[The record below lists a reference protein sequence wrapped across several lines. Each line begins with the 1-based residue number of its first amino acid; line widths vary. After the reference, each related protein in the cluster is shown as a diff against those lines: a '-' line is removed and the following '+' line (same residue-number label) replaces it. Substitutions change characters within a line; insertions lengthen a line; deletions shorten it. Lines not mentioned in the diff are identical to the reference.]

1 MRNYPNIITNL
12 NISSKL
18 NSIARDIEEKG
29 YILRGEKDPSV
40 DKIHLIKS
48 DDSIISYST
57 TEQSYD
63 EYLKGK
69 QVVQLEEL
77 ERRVLPSVI
86 SDLKFNKLFMI
97 GGSLVIA
104 NAILVGAPIF
114 AGAFI
119 YFVGTTALDTIKL
132 NSINKQIKQDR
143 WFLDNENQVEE
154 SLQSNT
160 ELFKSLS
167 ESSQTI
173 LTRDGKIS
181 LNNIDQ
187 FPKNDL
193 RLVRRTISKEN
204 RNKVKRLSK

>member
-12 NISSKL
+12 NISTKL
-18 NSIARDIEEKG
+18 NFIAREIKERG
-29 YILRGEKDPSV
+29 YILRGSKDPLV
-40 DKIHLIKS
+40 EKFHIIKS

-57 TEQSYD
+57 KEQSYE
-63 EYLKGK
+63 EYVKEK

-77 ERRVLPSVI
+77 ERRVLPSVV
-86 SDLKFNKLFMI
+86 SDLKFNKFFLI
-97 GGSLVIA
+97 GGSLVTA
-104 NAILVGAPIF
+104 NAILVGAPLF

-119 YFVGTTALDTIKL
+119 YFLGITALDTIKL
-132 NSINKQIKQDR
+132 NSINKQLKQDR
-143 WFLDNENQVEE
+143 WFLDNESQVEK

-193 RLVRRTISKEN
+193 RLVRRTISKD
-204 RNKVKRLSK
+204 NKTKRLSK

>member
-12 NISSKL
+12 NISTKL
-18 NSIARDIEEKG
+18 NAIAREIKERG
-29 YILRGEKDPSV
+29 YILRGSKDPLV
-40 DKIHLIKS
+40 EKFHIIKS

-57 TEQSYD
+57 KEQSYE
-63 EYLKGK
+63 EYVKEK

-77 ERRVLPSVI
+77 ERRVLPSVV
-86 SDLKFNKLFMI
+86 SDLKFNKFFLI
-97 GGSLVIA
+97 GGSLVTA
-104 NAILVGAPIF
+104 NAILVGAPLF

-119 YFVGTTALDTIKL
+119 YFLGITALDTIKL
-132 NSINKQIKQDR
+132 NSINKQLKQDR
-143 WFLDNENQVEE
+143 WFLDNESQVEK

-193 RLVRRTISKEN
+193 RLVRRTISKD
-204 RNKVKRLSK
+204 NKTKRLNK

>member
-1 MRNYPNIITNL
+1 MRNYPKIITNL
-12 NISSKL
+12 NISTKL
-18 NSIARDIEEKG
+18 NAIAREIKERG
-29 YILRGEKDPSV
+29 YILRGSKDPLV
-40 DKIHLIKS
+40 EKFHIIKS

-57 TEQSYD
+57 KEQSYE
-63 EYLKGK
+63 EYVKEK

-77 ERRVLPSVI
+77 ERRVLPSVV
-86 SDLKFNKLFMI
+86 SDLKFNKFFLI
-97 GGSLVIA
+97 GGSLVTA
-104 NAILVGAPIF
+104 NAILVGAPLF

-119 YFVGTTALDTIKL
+119 YFLGITALDTIKL
-132 NSINKQIKQDR
+132 NSINKQLKQDR
-143 WFLDNENQVEE
+143 WFLDNESQVEK

-193 RLVRRTISKEN
+193 RLVRRTISKD
-204 RNKVKRLSK
+204 NKTKRLNK

>member
-12 NISSKL
+12 NISTKL
-18 NSIARDIEEKG
+18 NFIAREIKERG
-29 YILRGEKDPSV
+29 YILRGSKDPLV
-40 DKIHLIKS
+40 EKFHIIKS

-57 TEQSYD
+57 KEQSYE
-63 EYLKGK
+63 EYVKEK

-77 ERRVLPSVI
+77 ERRVLPSVV
-86 SDLKFNKLFMI
+86 SDLKFNKFFLI
-97 GGSLVIA
+97 GGSLVTA
-104 NAILVGAPIF
+104 NAILVGAPLF

-119 YFVGTTALDTIKL
+119 YFLGITALDTIKL
-132 NSINKQIKQDR
+132 NSINKQLKQDR
-143 WFLDNENQVEE
+143 WFLDNESQVEK

-193 RLVRRTISKEN
+193 RLVRRTISKD
-204 RNKVKRLSK
+204 NKTKRLNK

>member
-12 NISSKL
+12 NISTKL
-18 NSIARDIEEKG
+18 NAIAREIKERG
-29 YILRGEKDPSV
+29 YILRGSKDPLV
-40 DKIHLIKS
+40 EKFHIIKS

-57 TEQSYD
+57 KEQSYE
-63 EYLKGK
+63 EYVKEK
-69 QVVQLEEL
+69 QIVQLEEL
-77 ERRVLPSVI
+77 ERRVLPSVV
-86 SDLKFNKLFMI
+86 SDLKFNKFFLI
-97 GGSLVIA
+97 GGSLVTA
-104 NAILVGAPIF
+104 NAILVGAPLF

-119 YFVGTTALDTIKL
+119 YFLGITALDTIKL
-132 NSINKQIKQDR
+132 NSINKQLKQDR
-143 WFLDNENQVEE
+143 WFLDNESQVEK

-193 RLVRRTISKEN
+193 RLVRRTISKD
-204 RNKVKRLSK
+204 NKTKRLNK

>member
-18 NSIARDIEEKG
+18 NSIARDIEERG
-29 YILRGEKDPSV
+29 YILRGNKDPLV
-40 DKIHLIKS
+40 DKFHIVKS
-48 DDSIISYST
+48 DDSIISYNT
-57 TEQSYD
+57 KEQSYD
-63 EYLKGK
+63 EYVKEK

-77 ERRVLPSVI
+77 ERRVLPSVV
-86 SDLKFNKLFMI
+86 SDLKFNKFFLI
-97 GGSLVIA
+97 GGSFVIA

-119 YFVGTTALDTIKL
+119 YFVGITALDTIKL

-143 WFLDNENQVEE
+143 WFLDNESQVEKT
-154 SLQSNT
+154 LQSNT
-160 ELFKSLS
+160 VLFRSLS

-173 LTRDGKIS
+173 LARDGKIS

-193 RLVRRTISKEN
+193 RLVRRTISKD
-204 RNKVKRLSK
+204 NKIKRLSK

>member
-12 NISSKL
+12 NISTKL
-18 NSIARDIEEKG
+18 NAIAREIKERG
-29 YILRGEKDPSV
+29 YILRGSKDPLV
-40 DKIHLIKS
+40 EKFHIIKS

-57 TEQSYD
+57 KEQSYE
-63 EYLKGK
+63 EYVKEK

-77 ERRVLPSVI
+77 ERRVLPSVV
-86 SDLKFNKLFMI
+86 SDLKFNKFFLI
-97 GGSLVIA
+97 GGSLVTA
-104 NAILVGAPIF
+104 NAMLVGAPLF

-119 YFVGTTALDTIKL
+119 YFLGITALDTIKL
-132 NSINKQIKQDR
+132 NSINKQLKQDR
-143 WFLDNENQVEE
+143 WFLDNESQVEK

-193 RLVRRTISKEN
+193 RLVRRTISKD
-204 RNKVKRLSK
+204 NKTKRLNK

>member
-12 NISSKL
+12 NISTKL
-18 NSIARDIEEKG
+18 NAIAREIKERG
-29 YILRGEKDPSV
+29 YILRGSKDPLV
-40 DKIHLIKS
+40 EKFHIIKS

-57 TEQSYD
+57 KEQSYE
-63 EYLKGK
+63 EYVKEK

-77 ERRVLPSVI
+77 ERRVLPSVV
-86 SDLKFNKLFMI
+86 SDLKFNKFFLI
-97 GGSLVIA
+97 GGSIVTA
-104 NAILVGAPIF
+104 NAILVGAPLF

-119 YFVGTTALDTIKL
+119 YFLGITALDTIKL
-132 NSINKQIKQDR
+132 NSINKQLKQDR
-143 WFLDNENQVEE
+143 WFLDNESQVEK

-193 RLVRRTISKEN
+193 RLVRRTISKD
-204 RNKVKRLSK
+204 NKTKRLNK